1 MPADRNKLYMGAA
14 VLLAAVACLA
24 IVLHYAFTEPP
35 VIPDLTE
42 LSHLHPA
49 VPTASGTP
57 PPQPGSGDP
66 SAATRPQTPPTLSP
80 APKAPSADFST
91 KVDDSLKM
99 ALRFRLKP
107 EEFAFDAI
115 PYDAPLAEFPLVLV
129 DQRSREWYLT
139 RDMEMDSRL
148 SPAEADIL
156 DRMQTDIHGG
166 GGKPPS
172 GPPKPPPGR
181 PEVPPEESYSGL

>member
-1 MPADRNKLYMGAA
+1 
-14 VLLAAVACLA
+14 
-24 IVLHYAFTEPP
+24 
-35 VIPDLTE
+35 
-42 LSHLHPA
+42 
-49 VPTASGTP
+49 
-57 PPQPGSGDP
+57 
-66 SAATRPQTPPTLSP
+66 
-80 APKAPSADFST
+80 
-91 KVDDSLKM
+91 M

-115 PYDAPLAEFPLVLV
+115 PYAAPLAEFPLVLV

-166 GGKPPS
+166 GGKPPR
-172 GPPKPPPGR
+172 GPPKPPPGPPGP